1 MGFSLP
7 LAKDEIA
14 RALGELRKSLTKRK
28 FSQSIEL
35 VVKLREVD
43 LKKPENRINE
53 TIALPNPPEKSLKV
67 CVIASGDLA
76 TRAKAAGA
84 DTLVSRQDIDALGKD
99 KKAARKLAQEYDFF
113 IAEAPLMPLVG
124 KALGSFLGP
133 RGKMPT
139 PVPPNAAIDQIVS
152 GHRKMVRV
160 RMREQPVLQCRIGT
174 ETMTDDKLIEN
185 IQAVVSR
192 IEQKLERGFK
202 NVAEILVKST
212 MSKPVK
218 IAVAK

>member
-1 MGFSLP
+1 LP
-7 LAKDEIA
+7 LAKDDVS
-14 RALGELRKSLTKRK
+14 RALGELRKGITKKK
-28 FSQSIEL
+28 FTQSIDL
-35 VVKLREVD
+35 VVRLREVD

-53 TIALPNPPEKSLKV
+53 TIALPNPPEKALKV

-76 TRAKAAGA
+76 TRAKTAGA
-84 DTLVSRQDIDALGKD
+84 DMLVGRQEVDNLSKD

-124 KALGSFLGP
+124 RALGSFLGP

-139 PVPPNAAIDQIVS
+139 PVPPNAPIEQIVAN
-152 GHRKMVRV
+152 HRKMVRV
-160 RMREQPVLQCRIGT
+160 RMREQPVLQCRVGT
-174 ETMTDDKLIEN
+174 EAMADDKLAEN

-202 NVAEILVKST
+202 NISEILVKGT

-218 IAVAK
+218 ISLTK

>member
-1 MGFSLP
+1 LP
-7 LAKDEIA
+7 LAKDDIS
-14 RALGELRKSLTKRK
+14 RALGELRKSITQKK
-28 FSQSIEL
+28 FSQSIDL
-35 VVKLREVD
+35 VVRLREVD

-53 TIALPNPPEKSLKV
+53 TITLPNPPEKALKV

-76 TRAKAAGA
+76 TRAKSAGA
-84 DTLVSRQDIDALGKD
+84 DLLVGRQEMDNFAKD
-99 KKAARKLAQEYDFF
+99 KKAARKIAQEYDFF

-124 KALGSFLGP
+124 RALGSFLGP

-139 PVPPNAAIDQIVS
+139 PVPPNAPIEQIVS
-152 GHRKMVRV
+152 NHRKMVRV

-174 ETMTDDKLIEN
+174 ETMADDKLVEN

-202 NVAEILVKST
+202 NIAEILIKGT

-218 IAVAK
+218 ISLTK

>member
-1 MGFSLP
+1 MP
-7 LAKDEIA
+7 LAKDDIS
-14 RALGELRKSLTKRK
+14 RALGELRKSITKKK
-28 FSQSIEL
+28 FSQSIDL
-35 VVKLREVD
+35 VVRLREVD

-53 TIALPNPPEKSLKV
+53 AIALPNPPDKPLKI
-67 CVIASGDLA
+67 CVIASGDLG
-76 TRAKAAGA
+76 TRAKSAGA
-84 DTLVSRQDIDALGKD
+84 DTLIGRSELDDLAKD
-99 KKAARKLAQEYDFF
+99 KKAARKLAQENDFF

-124 KALGSFLGP
+124 RALGSFLGP

-139 PVPPNAAIDQIVS
+139 PVPPNAAIEQVVTN
-152 GHRKMVRV
+152 HRKMVRV

-174 ETMTDDKLIEN
+174 ETMADEKLVEN

-202 NVAEILVKST
+202 NISEILVKGT

-218 IAVAK
+218 ISLTK

>member
-1 MGFSLP
+1 LP
-7 LAKDEIA
+7 LAKDEVS
-14 RALGELRKSLTKRK
+14 RALGELRKSITKKK
-28 FSQSIEL
+28 FAQSIDL
-35 VVKLREVD
+35 VVRLREVD

-53 TIALPNPPEKSLKV
+53 TIALPNPPEKGLKV

-76 TRAKAAGA
+76 TRAKSAGA
-84 DTLVSRQDIDALGKD
+84 DMLIGRQELDDISKD

-113 IAEAPLMPLVG
+113 IAEAPLMPVVG
-124 KALGSFLGP
+124 RALGSFLGP

-139 PVPPNAAIDQIVS
+139 PVPPNAPIEQVVAN
-152 GHRKMVRV
+152 HRKMVRV

-174 ETMTDDKLIEN
+174 ETMADEKIAEN

-202 NVAEILVKST
+202 NIGEILVKGT

-218 IAVAK
+218 VNLTK

>member
-1 MGFSLP
+1 MP
-7 LAKDEIA
+7 LAKDEIS
-14 RALGELRKSLTKRK
+14 RALGELRKGVTKKK
-28 FSQSIEL
+28 FTQSIDL
-35 VVKLREVD
+35 VVRLREVD

-53 TIALPNPPEKSLKV
+53 TIALPNPPEKPLKI

-76 TRAKAAGA
+76 TRAKSAGA
-84 DTLVSRQDIDALGKD
+84 DMLVGRQEMDNLSKD

-124 KALGSFLGP
+124 RALGSFLGP

-139 PVPPNAAIDQIVS
+139 PVPPNAPIEQVVAN
-152 GHRKMVRV
+152 HRKMVRV
-160 RMREQPVLQCRIGT
+160 RMREQPVLQCRVGT
-174 ETMTDDKLIEN
+174 EAMADDKLVEN

-202 NVAEILVKST
+202 NIGEILIKGT

-218 IAVAK
+218 VTLTK

>member
-1 MGFSLP
+1 MP
-7 LAKDEIA
+7 LAKDEVA
-14 RALGELRKSLTKRK
+14 RALGELRQNLVKRK

-43 LKKPENRINE
+43 LKRPENRINE
-53 TIALPNPPEKSLKV
+53 TIPLPNPPEKPLKI
-67 CVIASGDLA
+67 CVIASGDLG
-76 TRAKAAGA
+76 TRAKTAGA
-84 DTLVSRQDIDALGKD
+84 DLLVSRNDIENLGKD

-124 KALGSFLGP
+124 RALGSFLGP

-139 PVPPNAAIDQIVS
+139 PVPPTAPIEQIVS

-160 RMREQPVLQCRIGT
+160 RMREQPVLQCRVGT
-174 ETMTDDKLIEN
+174 ESMPDDKLAEN
-185 IQAVVSR
+185 IQAVFTR
-192 IEQKLERGFK
+192 IEEKLERGVK
-202 NVAEILVKST
+202 NVGEILVKTT

-218 IAVAK
+218 INITK

>member
-1 MGFSLP
+1 MP
-7 LAKDEIA
+7 IAKDEVS
-14 RALGELRKSLTKRK
+14 RALGELRKNLTKRK
-28 FSQSIEL
+28 FSQSIDL
-35 VVKLREVD
+35 VVRLREVD

-53 TIALPNPPEKSLKV
+53 TIALPNPPEKGLKV

-84 DTLVSRQDIDALGKD
+84 DMLVSRQDVENLSKD

-113 IAEAPLMPLVG
+113 IAEAPLMPIVG
-124 KALGSFLGP
+124 RALGSFLGP

-139 PVPPNAAIDQIVS
+139 PVPPNAAIDQIVAN
-152 GHRKMVRV
+152 HRKMVRV
-160 RMREQPVLQCRIGT
+160 RMREQPVLQCRVGT
-174 ETMTDDKLIEN
+174 EAMADEKLVEN

-202 NVAEILVKST
+202 NIGEVLVKAT

-218 IAVAK
+218 ITLAK

>member
-1 MGFSLP
+1 LP

-14 RALGELRKSLTKRK
+14 RALGQLRQDLTKRK
-28 FSQSIEL
+28 FSQSIDL
-35 VVKLREVD
+35 VVRLREVD

-53 TIALPNPPEKSLKV
+53 TIALPNPPEKV
-67 CVIASGDLA
+67 CIIASGDLA

-84 DTLVSRQDIDALGKD
+84 DMLISRQEIENLGKD
-99 KKAARKLAQEYDFF
+99 KKAARKLAQDYDFF
-113 IAEAPLMPLVG
+113 ISEAPMMPLVG
-124 KALGSFLGP
+124 RALGSFLGP

-139 PVPPNAAIDQIVS
+139 PVPPNAPIDQIVNN
-152 GHRKMVRV
+152 HRKMVRV

-174 ETMTDDKLIEN
+174 ESMPDDKLAEN

-192 IEQKLERGFK
+192 VEQKLERGFK
-202 NVAEILVKST
+202 NIGEILVKGT

-218 IAVAK
+218 ISIAK

>member
-1 MGFSLP
+1 MP
-7 LAKDEIA
+7 LAKDEVS
-14 RALGELRKSLTKRK
+14 RALGELRKSITKKK
-28 FSQSIEL
+28 FAQSIDL
-35 VVKLREVD
+35 VVRLREVD

-53 TIALPNPPEKSLKV
+53 TIALPNPPEKGLKV

-76 TRAKAAGA
+76 TRAKSAGA
-84 DTLVSRQDIDALGKD
+84 DMLIGRQELDDISKD

-113 IAEAPLMPLVG
+113 IAEAPLMPVVG
-124 KALGSFLGP
+124 RALGSFLGP

-139 PVPPNAAIDQIVS
+139 PVPPNAPIEQIVAN
-152 GHRKMVRV
+152 HRKMVRV

-174 ETMTDDKLIEN
+174 ETMADEKLAEN

-202 NVAEILVKST
+202 NIGEILVKGT

-218 IAVAK
+218 ISLTK

>member
-1 MGFSLP
+1 MP

-14 RALGELRKSLTKRK
+14 RALGELRKNLTKRK
-28 FSQSIEL
+28 FSQSIDL
-35 VVKLREVD
+35 VVRLREVD

-53 TIALPNPPEKSLKV
+53 TIALPYPPEKALKI

-84 DTLVSRQDIDALGKD
+84 DMLVSRQEIENLGKD
-99 KKAARKLAQEYDFF
+99 KKAARKLAQDYDFF
-113 IAEAPLMPLVG
+113 ISEAPLMPLVG
-124 KALGSFLGP
+124 RALGSFLGP

-139 PVPPNAAIDQIVS
+139 PVPPNAPIDQIVTN
-152 GHRKMVRV
+152 HRKMVRV
-160 RMREQPVLQCRIGT
+160 RMREQPVLQCRVGT
-174 ETMTDDKLIEN
+174 EGMPDENLVEN

-202 NVAEILVKST
+202 NIGEILLKAT

-218 IAVAK
+218 IGFAK

>member
-1 MGFSLP
+1 MCSQLP
-7 LAKDEIA
+7 LAKDEVN
-14 RALGELRKSLTKRK
+14 RALGELRKNLTKRK

-53 TIALPNPPEKSLKV
+53 TISLPNPPEKALKV
-67 CVIASGDLA
+67 CVIASGDLG

-84 DTLVSRQDIDALGKD
+84 DMLLSRQEVDSLSKD
-99 KKAARKLAQEYDFF
+99 KKAARKLAQDYDFF
-113 IAEAPLMPLVG
+113 IAEAPLMPIVG
-124 KALGSFLGP
+124 RALGSFLGP

-160 RMREQPVLQCRIGT
+160 RMREQPVLQCRVGT
-174 ETMTDDKLIEN
+174 ESMPDEKLVEN

-202 NVAEILVKST
+202 NIGEILVKTT
-212 MSKPVK
+212 MGRPVK
-218 IAVAK
+218 VAITK

>member
-1 MGFSLP
+1 MVPSLP

-14 RALGELRKSLTKRK
+14 RALGELRKNLTKRK

-35 VVKLREVD
+35 VVQLREVD

-53 TIALPNPPEKSLKV
+53 AITLPNPPDKTLKI
-67 CVIASGDLA
+67 CVIASGDLG

-84 DTLVSRQDIDALGKD
+84 DMIVTRQDIENMSKD
-99 KKAARKLAQEYDFF
+99 KKTARKLAQKYDFF

-139 PVPPNAAIDQIVS
+139 PVPPNAAIDQIVA

-174 ETMTDDKLIEN
+174 EAMADEKLVEN

-202 NVAEILVKST
+202 NVGEILVKAT

-218 IAVAK
+218 VTLTK

>member
-1 MGFSLP
+1 MP
-7 LAKDEIA
+7 LAKDDVS
-14 RALGELRKSLTKRK
+14 RALGELRKSIAKKK
-28 FSQSIEL
+28 FAQSIDL
-35 VVKLREVD
+35 VVRLREVD

-53 TIALPNPPEKSLKV
+53 TIALPNPPEKALKI

-76 TRAKAAGA
+76 TRAKSAGA
-84 DTLVSRQDIDALGKD
+84 DMLIGRQELDNLAKD
-99 KKAARKLAQEYDFF
+99 KKAARKLAQDYDFF

-124 KALGSFLGP
+124 RALGSFLGP

-139 PVPPNAAIDQIVS
+139 PVPPNAPIEQVVAN
-152 GHRKMVRV
+152 HRKMVRV
-160 RMREQPVLQCRIGT
+160 RMREQPVLQCRVGT
-174 ETMTDDKLIEN
+174 ETMADEKLVEN

-202 NVAEILVKST
+202 NIGEILVKGT

-218 IAVAK
+218 ISLTK

>member
-1 MGFSLP
+1 LP
-7 LAKDEIA
+7 LAKDDIS
-14 RALGELRKSLTKRK
+14 RALGELRKNLTKKK
-28 FSQSIEL
+28 FTQSIEL
-35 VVKLREVD
+35 VVRLREVD

-53 TIALPNPPEKSLKV
+53 AIPLPNPPENALKV

-76 TRAKAAGA
+76 TRAKSAGA
-84 DTLVSRQDIDALGKD
+84 DMLVGRQEIENLAKD
-99 KKAARKLAQEYDFF
+99 KKGARKLAQQYDFF

-124 KALGSFLGP
+124 RALGSFLGP

-139 PVPPNAAIDQIVS
+139 PIPPNAPIDQVIVN
-152 GHRKMVRV
+152 HRKMVRV
-160 RMREQPVLQCRIGT
+160 RMREQPVLSCRVGT
-174 ETMTDDKLIEN
+174 EAMADEKLVEN

-202 NVAEILVKST
+202 NIGEILVKGT

-218 IAVAK
+218 ISLTK

>member
-1 MGFSLP
+1 LP
-7 LAKDEIA
+7 LAKDDVS
-14 RALGELRKSLTKRK
+14 RALGELRKGITKKK
-28 FSQSIEL
+28 FTQSIDL
-35 VVKLREVD
+35 VVRLREVD

-53 TIALPNPPEKSLKV
+53 TIALPNPPEKALKV

-76 TRAKAAGA
+76 TRAKTAGA
-84 DTLVSRQDIDALGKD
+84 DMLVGRQEVDNLSKD

-124 KALGSFLGP
+124 RALGSFLGP

-139 PVPPNAAIDQIVS
+139 PVPPNAPIEQIVAN
-152 GHRKMVRV
+152 HRKMVRV
-160 RMREQPVLQCRIGT
+160 RMREQPVLQCRVGT
-174 ETMTDDKLIEN
+174 EAMADDKLAEN

-202 NVAEILVKST
+202 NISEVLVKGT

-218 IAVAK
+218 ISLTK

>member
-1 MGFSLP
+1 MP
-7 LAKDEIA
+7 IAKDEIVRSLA
-14 RALGELRKSLTKRK
+14 ELRKGLVKKK
-28 FSQSIEL
+28 FAQSIDL

-53 TIALPNPPEKSLKV
+53 TIALPNPPEKALKI

-76 TRAKAAGA
+76 TRAKDAGA
-84 DTLVSRQDIDALGKD
+84 DMLVSRQDLENLGKD
-99 KKAARKLAQEYDFF
+99 KKAARKLAVDYDFF

-124 KALGSFLGP
+124 RGLGSFLGP

-139 PVPPNAAIDQIVS
+139 PVPPNAAIDQIVAS
-152 GHRKMVRV
+152 HRKMVRV

-174 ETMTDDKLIEN
+174 ENMPDDKLVEN
-185 IQAVVSR
+185 IQMVVSR

-202 NVAEILVKST
+202 NIGEILLKAT

-218 IAVAK
+218 ISFAK

>member
-1 MGFSLP
+1 LP
-7 LAKDEIA
+7 IAKDEVS
-14 RALGELRKSLTKRK
+14 RALGELRKNIAKRK
-28 FSQSIEL
+28 FSQSIDL
-35 VVKLREVD
+35 VVRLREVD

-53 TIALPNPPEKSLKV
+53 TIALPNPPAKALKV

-76 TRAKAAGA
+76 TRAKTAGA
-84 DTLVSRQDIDALGKD
+84 DMLVSRQDTENLASD

-113 IAEAPLMPLVG
+113 IAEAPLMPVVG
-124 KALGSFLGP
+124 RALGSFLGP

-139 PVPPNAAIDQIVS
+139 PVPPNAPIDQIIAN
-152 GHRKMVRV
+152 HRKMVRV
-160 RMREQPVLQCRIGT
+160 RMREQPVLQCRVGT
-174 ETMTDDKLIEN
+174 EAMTDEKLAEN

-202 NVAEILVKST
+202 NIAEILVKST

-218 IAVAK
+218 ISIAK

>member
-1 MGFSLP
+1 MP

-14 RALGELRKSLTKRK
+14 RALGELRKNLTKRK
-28 FSQSIEL
+28 FSQSVDL

-53 TIALPNPPEKSLKV
+53 TIALPNPPEKALKI

-84 DTLVSRQDIDALGKD
+84 DMLVSRQEIENLGKD
-99 KKAARKLAQEYDFF
+99 KKAARKLAQDYDFF
-113 IAEAPLMPLVG
+113 ISEAPLMPLVG
-124 KALGSFLGP
+124 RALGSFLGP

-139 PVPPNAAIDQIVS
+139 PVPPNAAIDQVVS
-152 GHRKMVRV
+152 NHRKMVRV
-160 RMREQPVLQCRIGT
+160 RMREQPVLQCRVGT
-174 ETMTDDKLIEN
+174 EGMADEKLVEN

-202 NVAEILVKST
+202 NIGEILIKAT
-212 MSKPVK
+212 MSEPVK
-218 IAVAK
+218 IAFAK

>member
-1 MGFSLP
+1 MP
-7 LAKDEIA
+7 LAKDDIS
-14 RALGELRKSLTKRK
+14 RALGELRKGIVKKK
-28 FSQSIEL
+28 FTQSIDL
-35 VVKLREVD
+35 VVRLREID

-53 TIALPNPPEKSLKV
+53 AIALPNPPEKALKV
-67 CVIASGDLA
+67 CVIASGDLG

-84 DTLVSRQDIDALGKD
+84 DMVVGRQEIDNLAKD
-99 KKAARKLAQEYDFF
+99 KKGARKLAQEYDFF

-124 KALGSFLGP
+124 RALGSFLGP

-139 PVPPNAAIDQIVS
+139 PVPPNAAIDQIIAN
-152 GHRKMVRV
+152 HRKMVRV
-160 RMREQPVLQCRIGT
+160 RMREQPVLQCRVGT
-174 ETMTDDKLIEN
+174 EAMPDEKLVEN

-202 NVAEILVKST
+202 NIGEILVKGT

-218 IAVAK
+218 INLTK

>member
-1 MGFSLP
+1 MP

-14 RALGELRKSLTKRK
+14 RALGELRKNLTKRK
-28 FSQSIEL
+28 FSQSIDL
-35 VVKLREVD
+35 VVRLREVD

-53 TIALPNPPEKSLKV
+53 TIALPNPPEKSLKI

-84 DTLVSRQDIDALGKD
+84 DMLISRQEIENLGKD
-99 KKAARKLAQEYDFF
+99 KKGARKLAQDYDFF
-113 IAEAPLMPLVG
+113 ISEAPLMPLVG
-124 KALGSFLGP
+124 RALGSFLGP

-139 PVPPNAAIDQIVS
+139 PVPPNAPIDQVVTN
-152 GHRKMVRV
+152 HRKMVRV
-160 RMREQPVLQCRIGT
+160 RMREQPVLQCRVGT
-174 ETMTDDKLIEN
+174 EGMPDDKLVEN

-202 NVAEILVKST
+202 NIGEILLKAT

-218 IAVAK
+218 IGFAK

>member
-1 MGFSLP
+1 MVPSLP

-14 RALGELRKSLTKRK
+14 RALGELRKNITKRK

-35 VVKLREVD
+35 VVRLREVD

-53 TIALPNPPEKSLKV
+53 AIALPNPPEKALRI
-67 CVIASGDLA
+67 CVIASGDLG

-84 DTLVSRQDIDALGKD
+84 DMLVTRQDIENLAKD
-99 KKAARKLAQEYDFF
+99 KKTARKLAQDYEFF

-139 PVPPNAAIDQIVS
+139 PVPPNAAIDQIIS
-152 GHRKMVRV
+152 NHRKMVRV
-160 RMREQPVLQCRIGT
+160 RMREQPVLQCRVGT
-174 ETMTDDKLIEN
+174 EAMPDEKLVEN

-202 NVAEILVKST
+202 NVGEILLKAT

-218 IAVAK
+218 LTLTK

>member
-1 MGFSLP
+1 LP
-7 LAKDEIA
+7 LAKDEIS
-14 RALGELRKSLTKRK
+14 RALGELRKGVTKKK
-28 FSQSIEL
+28 FTQSIDL
-35 VVKLREVD
+35 VVRLREVD

-53 TIALPNPPEKSLKV
+53 TIALPNPPEKPLKI

-76 TRAKAAGA
+76 TRAKSAGA
-84 DTLVSRQDIDALGKD
+84 DMLVGRQEMDNLSKD

-124 KALGSFLGP
+124 RALGSFLGP

-139 PVPPNAAIDQIVS
+139 PVPPNAPIEQVVAN
-152 GHRKMVRV
+152 HRKMVRV
-160 RMREQPVLQCRIGT
+160 RMREQPVLQCRVGT
-174 ETMTDDKLIEN
+174 EAMADDKLVEN

-202 NVAEILVKST
+202 NIAEILIKGT

-218 IAVAK
+218 VTLTK